1 MSLRRQ
7 STITQSSSLRGTRP
21 VRRDAFPYLD
31 NREITSCLL
40 ECEFN
45 VSLDS
50 VSKPTS
56 EFIMNLFTLFIESF
70 MGIDNLDEKA
80 KDMAKRRYQIM
91 NQQDTEIEVEIN
103 GNGNSLNNN
112 SEIEVTTTD
121 HLLTLFRFAQR
132 FFQNIGV
139 NDLTLPDL
147 TRPEPLNT
155 RRLLSAVVNY
165 LRFRENISNDFE
177 QMALEAEETT
187 ARIRNLQDS
196 NSNKILQINDLERK
210 LKFKDNGRSQE
221 PRTDLQYVY
230 NYNKKLESKLR
241 ELKLLQEQLTKQHDD
256 YKSEKNILA
265 TELYDSGFI
274 CDETA
279 GQIENLK
286 TYKEK
291 DIDNLNIIVDDLN
304 QDLEG
309 IVRTYDTFDEQYQN
323 LGKTINSIE
332 INDKIIND
340 LIIISEEIL
349 RLLQEQDYEHNNV
362 RINNDKLKDLN
373 VESNDL
379 QKQIESKN
387 EILKKYEKKYKDL
400 DDQYQK
406 KQSTLS
412 QKLREVNDQ
421 LDEIMSQKSKQN
433 DEHKTKYKIILKIR
447 KETDDLIN
455 NFAKEVKSN
464 EIKMNQLKMS
474 LTKYMENLKNKLD

>member
-7 STITQSSSLRGTRP
+7 STITASSSLRGTRP

-45 VSLDS
+45 VSLDA

-80 KDMAKRRYQIM
+80 KDMAKRRHAII
-91 NQQDTEIEVEIN
+91 NQQDTEIENEIN
-103 GNGNSLNNN
+103 GNGNSTD
-112 SEIEVTTTD
+112 EIEVTTTD
-121 HLLTLFRFAQR
+121 HLLTLFRFAQK

-147 TRPEPLNT
+147 SRPEPLNT

-196 NSNKILQINDLERK
+196 NNNKIQQINDLERK
-210 LKFKDNGRSQE
+210 LKFKDNGKSNE

-256 YKSEKNILA
+256 YKSEKNLLA

-286 TYKEK
+286 AYKEK
-291 DIDNLNIIVDDLN
+291 DIDNLNTIVDDLE
-304 QDLEG
+304 QDLDG
-309 IVRTYDTFDEQYQN
+309 IVKTYKTFDEQYQN

-332 INDKIIND
+332 NNEKIINY
-340 LIIISEEIL
+340 LILLSEEIL
-349 RLLQEQDYEHNNV
+349 RLVQEEDYENNQV
-362 RINNDKLKDLN
+362 KINNDKLKDLN
-373 VESNDL
+373 IESNDL
-379 QKQIESKN
+379 QKQIEFKN
-387 EILKKYEKKYKDL
+387 EILKKYAKKYQDL
-400 DDQYQK
+400 DDQYYK
-406 KQSTLS
+406 KQSSLTL
-412 QKLREVNDQ
+412 KLREVNEN
-421 LDEIMSQKSKQN
+421 LEEIMSTKSKQN
-433 DEHKTKYKIILKIR
+433 DEHKLKYKIILKIK
-447 KETDDLIN
+447 KETDELIN
-455 NFAKEVKSN
+455 NFIKEVKVN
-464 EIKMNQLKMS
+464 EIKLNQLKNS
-474 LTKYMENLKNKLD
+474 LQRYMENLKDKIE